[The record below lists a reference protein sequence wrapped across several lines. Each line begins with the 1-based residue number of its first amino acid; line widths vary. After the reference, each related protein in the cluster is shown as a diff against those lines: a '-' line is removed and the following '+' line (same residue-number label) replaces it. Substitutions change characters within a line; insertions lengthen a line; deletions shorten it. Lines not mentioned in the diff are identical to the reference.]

1 MTIRGLQQ
9 KVAAALNKVE
19 ALVQHG
25 CKVFAEDMLTTQND
39 LNNAVATAGRI
50 AVVVVTPRFERDA
63 SGCDGGLPAGCE
75 LRVACIEAPA
85 LRGRRN
91 GFTALDAAEAVAHA
105 LDSESIE
112 WRSIEQ
118 TADERRGVVTATAE
132 FGISIILTE
141 PTKEN

>member
-1 MTIRGLQQ
+1 VTIRDLQ
-9 KVAAALNKVE
+9 KHVATALNGVE
-19 ALVQHG
+19 TLVQGG

-105 LDSESIE
+105 LDSKSIE

-118 TADERRGVVTATAE
+118 AADERRGVVTATAE

>member
-1 MTIRGLQQ
+1 MTIRDLQ
-9 KVAAALNKVE
+9 KKIADALRGVE
-19 ALVQHG
+19 VLVQGG

-39 LNNAVATAGRI
+39 LDNSVATAGRI

-63 SGCDGGLPAGCE
+63 SGCEGGLPAGCE

-132 FGISIILTE
+132 FGISIILAE
-141 PTKEN
+141 STKEN

>member
-1 MTIRGLQQ
+1 MTIRDLQQ
-9 KVAAALNKVE
+9 KIADALNGVE

-25 CKVFAEDMLTTQND
+25 CKVFAEDMLTTQD
-39 LNNAVATAGRI
+39 ALNNALATAGRI

-63 SGCDGGLPAGCE
+63 SGCADGFPAGCE
-75 LRVACIEAPA
+75 LRVACIEAPSQ
-85 LRGRRN
+85 RGRRN

-105 LDSESIE
+105 LDSDSIE

-132 FGISIILTE
+132 FGLTIILTN
-141 PTKEN
+141 PTERN